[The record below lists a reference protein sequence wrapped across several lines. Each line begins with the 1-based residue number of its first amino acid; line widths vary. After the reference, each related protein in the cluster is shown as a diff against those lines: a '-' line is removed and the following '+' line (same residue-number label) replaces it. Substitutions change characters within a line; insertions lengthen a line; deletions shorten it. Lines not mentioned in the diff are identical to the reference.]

1 MNCPN
6 CGKEDPGSFA
16 VCNFC
21 GKVYCPWCDQK
32 GKNPYGGD
40 ACPRCGQTS
49 AIFYTDFFQIAKA
62 LRNSQN

>member
-40 ACPRCGQTS
+40 A
-49 AIFYTDFFQIAKA
+49 
-62 LRNSQN
+62 